1 MSVGPG
7 AAPTFRRR
15 QDNRKAINRLRH
27 RRCVRP
33 KRVSVSIDLNVTW
46 DTPDRPRAPEDGSS
60 WRTSL
65 PSAKFPTAQIVRS
78 IIGGIE

>member
-15 QDNRKAINRLRH
+15 QDNRKAINRLRQ

-33 KRVSVSIDLNVTW
+33 KRVSVSTDLNVTW
-46 DTPDRPRAPEDGSS
+46 DTPDRPGRLEEASS

-65 PSAKFPTAQIVRS
+65 PSAKFTTAQIVQS
-78 IIGGIE
+78 IIGGIV